1 LKSYRFFLALVI
13 LLAPLAPAR
22 AQVGQQRRPSPPA
35 PTTGGPQTPASNA
48 PGDLGAAARED
59 ALPKAEEQAALLNHQ
74 GVLVETLD
82 GRVVRE
88 MGADRAFNPASAVK
102 LATALVALRT
112 FGAKHRFATTIWITG
127 AFDKATGTVNGNL
140 IVSGRDPSFHDEHAV
155 SVARELNQLGIKTV
169 TGDLVVAPRFTM
181 DFSPST
187 QHSGERLYDTLDAA
201 RRPAAATR
209 AWYESRMALH
219 DADALRTT
227 PSVAVMGAV
236 YVDAVPKEARA
247 ISTYYSPELA
257 DVLKALLCYSNNFM
271 AERLGDMVGGAPG
284 VSRFLSEQLGFKPE
298 EFRLSTTNG
307 LGTNR
312 LTPRHMMKIYRALL
326 DVLHEEKMTAANIL
340 PVAGIDPGTLQ
351 KRYAASPG
359 RGSIIAKTGTLPR
372 TDGGASALVGQ
383 MLTRQG
389 EPLLFVILDQRGN
402 VSRFRHWQDALVAEI
417 QSERGGPAPFAYTPQ
432 ALAIRLSVTEFD
444 SARASNLDEY
454 EPAP

>member
-1 LKSYRFFLALVI
+1 MKTSRFILALVI
-13 LLAPLAPAR
+13 LLAPFADAR
-22 AQVGQQRRPSPPA
+22 AQVEQRA
-35 PTTGGPQTPASNA
+35 PTTPAPQTPASVA
-48 PGDLGAAARED
+48 PGNLGKAAIED
-59 ALPKAEEQAALLNHQ
+59 ILPKAEEQAALLNHQ

-82 GRVVRE
+82 GKVVRE
-88 MGADRAFNPASAVK
+88 QAADRAFNPASAVK
-102 LATALVALRT
+102 LATALAALRT
-112 FGAKHRFATTIWITG
+112 FGARHRFATTLWITG

-155 SVARELNQLGIKTV
+155 LVARELNQLGIKTV
-169 TGDLVVAPRFTM
+169 TGDLVIAPRFTLN
-181 DFSPST
+181 FSPST
-187 QHSGERLYDTLDAA
+187 QHSGERLYDTLDAT

-247 ISTYYSPELA
+247 ISTYYSPVLA

-284 VSRFLSEQLGFKPE
+284 VSRFLTEQLGFKPE
-298 EFRLSTTNG
+298 EFRISSTNG
-307 LGTNR
+307 LGINR
-312 LTPRHMMKIYRALL
+312 FTPRHMMKIYRALL
-326 DVLHEEKMTAANIL
+326 DVLHDENLKAADIL
-340 PVAGIDPGTLQ
+340 PVAGVDPGTLQ
-351 KRYAASPG
+351 KRYANSPG

-383 MLTRQG
+383 MHTRQG
-389 EPLLFVILDQRGN
+389 ETLLFVILDQRGN
-402 VSRFRHWQDALVAEI
+402 VTRFRRWQDALVAEV
-417 QSERGGPAPFAYTPQ
+417 QNERGGPAPFAYTPQ
-432 ALAIRLSVTEFD
+432 ALAIRLSASEFD
-444 SARASNLDEY
+444 NARASNLDEY